1 MQWAEI
7 QALGGVGRAD
17 RLLKAAGYNGAY
29 KTVEISRWAK
39 WEREEQEDQY
49 VFCFREV
56 DCQPGDIR
64 TVEVRPL
71 TGEVDWHRLPT
82 CLPTFILR

>member
-39 WEREEQEDQY
+39 WNEKNKKTSTFSALERWIVSQGIY
-49 VFCFREV
+49 VRSKSG
-56 DCQPGDIR
+56 P
-64 TVEVRPL
+64 
-71 TGEVDWHRLPT
+71 
-82 CLPTFILR
+82 